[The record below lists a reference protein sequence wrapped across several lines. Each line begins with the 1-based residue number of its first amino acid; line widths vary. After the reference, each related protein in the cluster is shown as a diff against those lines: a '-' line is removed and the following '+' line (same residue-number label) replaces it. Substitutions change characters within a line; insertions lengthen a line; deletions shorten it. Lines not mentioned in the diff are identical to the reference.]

1 MKNDVYTV
9 LPRLRDAMHTELF
22 TAPILR
28 DEETG
33 VNDLVDL
40 KRRVL
45 GLTRSMVESDSIEDV
60 LVLKHKR
67 MCV

>member
-1 MKNDVYTV
+1 
-9 LPRLRDAMHTELF
+9 MHTELF